1 MKKLGISETD
11 LAESFVRSSGKGGQN
26 VNKVSS
32 CVVLVH
38 VPSGIGVKCQV
49 ERTQALNRLRAREM
63 LADKIE
69 AKRIAERVAAAARAA
84 KAQRQKRRRP
94 RKVKE
99 EILRQ
104 KRARAATKESR
115 GSVRSGRHDE

>member
-1 MKKLGISETD
+1 MQKLGIRETD

-38 VPSGIGVKCQV
+38 VPSGIAVKCQI
-49 ERTQALNRLRAREM
+49 ERTQALNRLRAREL

-69 AKRIAERVAAAARAA
+69 AKRVAEKAAAVARAT
-84 KAQRQKRRRP
+84 KVQRQKRRRP

-104 KRARAATKESR
+104 KRARADTKSQR
-115 GSVRSGRHDE
+115 RSVRSGRHDD